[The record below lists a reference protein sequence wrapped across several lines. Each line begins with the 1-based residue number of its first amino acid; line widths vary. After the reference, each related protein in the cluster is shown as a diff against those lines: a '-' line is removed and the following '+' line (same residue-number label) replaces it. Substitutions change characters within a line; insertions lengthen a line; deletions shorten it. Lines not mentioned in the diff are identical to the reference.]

1 MLLLRSGE
9 ASRNLLLI
17 LQLFY
22 MKTDSFQVPL
32 FHPPRPP
39 PSHQTERMA
48 AGIRLLL
55 YGAKMGSYH
64 DNL

>member
-32 FHPPRPP
+32 FHPP